1 MAQLV
6 ENPANL
12 RNITPIATHCQP
24 SYSVMPDTDLP
35 PVLPP
40 SSELKSSE
48 LNAASVLDIDQNS
61 GTASASE
68 VQRNIDMTNAQPDAA
83 HTPSEPIIGDG
94 ITINTSIP
102 PASAT
107 AAERKA
113 YLNHLIKHLP
123 NLPGVYK
130 MIGKSGDI
138 LYVGKA
144 KSLKNRVSSY
154 FAKTI
159 DHPKTRALVQRIHHI
174 DTIITRS
181 ETEAL
186 LLEQNLIKLHRPP
199 YNVLLRDDKSYL
211 YVFIS
216 ADKPYPRL
224 AYGRGKGQ
232 HQKGKFFGP
241 FPSAHAAKETLL
253 LMQKMFQV
261 RQCTNTF
268 FKARQRPCL
277 EYQIKRCRAPCV
289 GLVSPEDYTDDV
301 NNTIRFLKGEGND
314 LQVRLVGKMEQA
326 AEAMQFEQ
334 AAFYRDQLSMLRE
347 VQAKQAVYTVKGEAD
362 IIAIASQAGITC
374 VHVMNVRGGRVLGG
388 NNYFPDVDSQ
398 QDLAENL
405 SEFVSSFY
413 FQVSDDLPDDL
424 IISHELPDQ
433 AAVGDAL
440 AEQFGKKV
448 AIKTR
453 VREQRAEWLS
463 LAQMNANNALQ
474 TKLGDYLEVKARYQ
488 ALQDVLR
495 DALGGKTL
503 DRIECFD
510 ISHTMGEA
518 TIASCVVCDQG
529 GLRKRDYRQY
539 AIHGITGGDDYAAMQ
554 QALTRRYSKQP
565 LPDLLLIDG
574 GKGQLNMA
582 KNVLSELGILGQ
594 TLLVGVAKGEGR
606 KAGLEVLHFID
617 REPLDLPPDS
627 KALHLIMHIR
637 DEAHRFAITAHR
649 KKRDKRR
656 ASSVLE
662 AIPGLGEK
670 RRRDLLNHFGGL
682 QQLLGASQQ
691 EIEQVHGIGKV
702 MANTIYKVLHH

>member
-1 MAQLV
+1 
-6 ENPANL
+6 
-12 RNITPIATHCQP
+12 
-24 SYSVMPDTDLP
+24 MP
-35 PVLPP
+35 
-40 SSELKSSE
+40 K
-48 LNAASVLDIDQNS
+48 NK
-61 GTASASE
+61 
-68 VQRNIDMTNAQPDAA
+68 
-83 HTPSEPIIGDG
+83 TPSIDPA
-94 ITINTSIP
+94 TIEI
-102 PASAT
+102 AAAT
-107 AAERKA
+107 ADRKA
-113 YLNHLIKHLP
+113 RLDHLIKRLP

-130 MIGKSGDI
+130 MLGKNGDI
-138 LYVGKA
+138 IYVGKA
-144 KSLKNRVSSY
+144 KSLKSRVNSY

-159 DHPKTRALVQRIHHI
+159 DHPKTRALVQRIDNI
-174 DTIITRS
+174 ETIITRS

-232 HQKGKFFGP
+232 HQKGRFFGP
-241 FPSAHAAKETLL
+241 FPSAHAAKQTLL
-253 LMQKMFQV
+253 MMQKMFMV
-261 RQCTNTF
+261 RQCTNAF
-268 FKARQRPCL
+268 FAQRQRPCL
-277 EYQIKRCRAPCV
+277 EYQIKRCKAPCV
-289 GLVSPEDYTDDV
+289 GLVSPEDYADDV
-301 NNTIRFLKGEGND
+301 NNTIRFLKGEGTD
-314 LQVRLVGKMEQA
+314 LQVKLVGKMEQA
-326 AEAMQFEQ
+326 AEDMNFEQ
-334 AAFYRDQLSMLRE
+334 AALYRDQLSMLRE

-374 VHVMNVRGGRVLGG
+374 VHVMNVRNGQVLGG
-388 NNYFPDVDSQ
+388 NNYFPDVDSEN
-398 QDLAENL
+398 DIADNL

-413 FQVSDDLPDDL
+413 FQVSDDLPEEL

-433 AAVGDAL
+433 AAMTEAL
-440 AEQFGKKV
+440 TETFGKKV
-448 AIKTR
+448 TLKTK
-453 VREQRAEWLS
+453 VREQRSEWLT

-474 TKLGDYLEVKARYQ
+474 TKLGDYLEVKSRFNALNEVLKE
-488 ALQDVLR
+488 ALQ
-495 DALGGKTL
+495 GKSL

-518 TIASCVVCDQG
+518 TIASCVVADQG

-539 AIHGITGGDDYAAMQ
+539 AIHGITGGDDYAAMKQ
-554 QALTRRYSKQP
+554 VLNRRYSKQP

-582 KNVLSELGILGQ
+582 KDVLSELGILTQ

-617 REPLDLPPDS
+617 REPLDLPADS

-656 ASSVLE
+656 SSSVLE

-670 RRRDLLNHFGGL
+670 RRRELLNHFGGL
-682 QQLLGASQQ
+682 QQLLGASQD
-691 EIEQVHGIGKV
+691 EIGQVNGIGKV
-702 MANTIYKVLHH
+702 MANTIYKVLHG

>member
-1 MAQLV
+1 MPKERKSSV
-6 ENPANL
+6 NPA
-12 RNITPIATHCQP
+12 IDPATIEIA
-24 SYSVMPDTDLP
+24 
-35 PVLPP
+35 
-40 SSELKSSE
+40 
-48 LNAASVLDIDQNS
+48 A
-61 GTASASE
+61 
-68 VQRNIDMTNAQPDAA
+68 
-83 HTPSEPIIGDG
+83 
-94 ITINTSIP
+94 
-102 PASAT
+102 AT
-107 AAERKA
+107 ADRKA
-113 YLNHLIKHLP
+113 RLDHLTKRLP

-130 MIGKSGDI
+130 MLGKNGDI
-138 LYVGKA
+138 IYVGKA
-144 KSLKNRVSSY
+144 KSLKSRVNSY

-159 DHPKTRALVQRIHHI
+159 DHPKTRALVQRIDNI
-174 DTIITRS
+174 ETIITRS

-232 HQKGKFFGP
+232 HQKGRFFGP
-241 FPSAHAAKETLL
+241 FPSAHAAKQTLL
-253 LMQKMFQV
+253 MMQKMFMV
-261 RQCTNTF
+261 RQCTNAF
-268 FKARQRPCL
+268 FAQRQRPCL
-277 EYQIKRCRAPCV
+277 EYQIKRCKAPCV
-289 GLVSPEDYTDDV
+289 GLVSPEDYADDV
-301 NNTIRFLKGEGND
+301 NNTIRFLKGEGTD
-314 LQVRLVGKMEQA
+314 LQVKLVGKMEQA
-326 AEAMQFEQ
+326 AEDMNFEQ
-334 AAFYRDQLSMLRE
+334 AALYRDQLSMLRE

-374 VHVMNVRGGRVLGG
+374 VHVMNVRNGQVLGG
-388 NNYFPDVDSQ
+388 NNYFPDVDSEN
-398 QDLAENL
+398 DIADNL

-413 FQVSDDLPDDL
+413 FQVSDDLPEEL

-433 AAVGDAL
+433 TAMTEAL
-440 AEQFGKKV
+440 TETFGKKV
-448 AIKTR
+448 TIKTK
-453 VREQRAEWLS
+453 VREQRSEWLT

-474 TKLGDYLEVKARYQ
+474 TKLGDYLEVKSRFNALNAVLKE
-488 ALQDVLR
+488 ALQ
-495 DALGGKTL
+495 GKSL

-518 TIASCVVCDQG
+518 TIASCVVADQG

-539 AIHGITGGDDYAAMQ
+539 AIHGITGGDDYAAMKQ
-554 QALTRRYSKQP
+554 VLNRRYSKQP

-582 KNVLSELGILGQ
+582 KDVLSELGILPQ

-617 REPLDLPPDS
+617 REPLDLPADS

-656 ASSVLE
+656 SSSVLE

-670 RRRDLLNHFGGL
+670 RRRELLNHFGGL
-682 QQLLGASQQ
+682 QQLLGASQD
-691 EIEQVHGIGKV
+691 EIGQVNGIGKV
-702 MANTIYKVLHH
+702 MANTIYKVLHG

>member
-1 MAQLV
+1 
-6 ENPANL
+6 
-12 RNITPIATHCQP
+12 
-24 SYSVMPDTDLP
+24 MPK
-35 PVLPP
+35 
-40 SSELKSSE
+40 ERKSSV
-48 LNAASVLDIDQNS
+48 NPSIDPATLEIPAP
-61 GTASASE
+61 TA
-68 VQRNIDMTNAQPDAA
+68 D
-83 HTPSEPIIGDG
+83 
-94 ITINTSIP
+94 
-102 PASAT
+102 
-107 AAERKA
+107 RKA
-113 YLNHLIKHLP
+113 RLDHLIKRLP

-130 MIGKSGDI
+130 MLGKNGDI
-138 LYVGKA
+138 IYVGKA
-144 KSLKNRVSSY
+144 KSLKNRVNSY

-159 DHPKTRALVQRIHHI
+159 DHPKTRALVQRIDNI
-174 DTIITRS
+174 ETIITRS

-241 FPSAHAAKETLL
+241 FPSAHAAKQTLL
-253 LMQKMFQV
+253 MMQKMFMV
-261 RQCTNTF
+261 RQCTNSF
-268 FKARQRPCL
+268 FAQRQRPCL
-277 EYQIKRCRAPCV
+277 EYQIKRCKAPCV
-289 GLVSPEDYTDDV
+289 GMVSPEDYADDV
-301 NNTIRFLKGEGND
+301 NNTIRFLKGEGTD
-314 LQVRLVGKMEQA
+314 LQVKLVGKMEAA
-326 AEAMQFEQ
+326 AEAMNFEQ
-334 AAFYRDQLSMLRE
+334 AALYRDQLSMLRE

-374 VHVMNVRGGRVLGG
+374 VHVMNVRNGQVLGG
-388 NNYFPDVDSQ
+388 NNYFPDVDSEN
-398 QDLAENL
+398 DLADNL

-413 FQVSDDLPDDL
+413 FQVSDDLPEEL
-424 IISHELPDQ
+424 ILSHELADQ
-433 AAVGDAL
+433 MAIIEAL
-440 AEQFGKKV
+440 SETFGKKV
-448 AIKTR
+448 TLKTK
-453 VREQRAEWLS
+453 VREQRNEWLT

-474 TKLGDYLEVKARYQ
+474 TKLGDYLEVKYRFNALDDVLKD
-488 ALQDVLR
+488 ALQ
-495 DALGGKTL
+495 GKSL

-518 TIASCVVCDQG
+518 TIASCVVADQG

-539 AIHGITGGDDYAAMQ
+539 AIHGITGGDDYAAMKQ
-554 QALTRRYSKQP
+554 VLTRRYSKQP

-582 KNVLSELGILGQ
+582 KEVLEELGILNQ

-617 REPLDLPPDS
+617 REPLDLPADS

-656 ASSVLE
+656 SSSVLE

-682 QQLLGASQQ
+682 QQLLGASQD
-691 EIEQVHGIGKV
+691 EIGQVNGIGKV
-702 MANTIYKVLHH
+702 MANTIYKVLHG

>member
-1 MAQLV
+1 
-6 ENPANL
+6 
-12 RNITPIATHCQP
+12 
-24 SYSVMPDTDLP
+24 MP
-35 PVLPP
+35 
-40 SSELKSSE
+40 K
-48 LNAASVLDIDQNS
+48 NK
-61 GTASASE
+61 
-68 VQRNIDMTNAQPDAA
+68 
-83 HTPSEPIIGDG
+83 TPSID
-94 ITINTSIP
+94 
-102 PASAT
+102 SAT
-107 AAERKA
+107 IEIAAATADRKA
-113 YLNHLIKHLP
+113 RLDHLIKRLP

-130 MIGKSGDI
+130 MLGKNGDI
-138 LYVGKA
+138 IYVGKA
-144 KSLKNRVSSY
+144 KSLKSRVNSY

-159 DHPKTRALVQRIHHI
+159 DHPKTRALVQRIDNI
-174 DTIITRS
+174 ETIITRS

-232 HQKGKFFGP
+232 HQKGRFFGP
-241 FPSAHAAKETLL
+241 FPSAHAAKQTLL
-253 LMQKMFQV
+253 MMQKMFMV

-268 FKARQRPCL
+268 FAQRQRPCL
-277 EYQIKRCRAPCV
+277 EYQIKRCKAPCV
-289 GLVSPEDYTDDV
+289 GLVSPEEYADDV
-301 NNTIRFLKGEGND
+301 NNTIRFLKGEGTD
-314 LQVRLVGKMEQA
+314 LQVKLVGKMEQA
-326 AEAMQFEQ
+326 AEDMNFEQ
-334 AAFYRDQLSMLRE
+334 AALYRDQLSMLRE

-374 VHVMNVRGGRVLGG
+374 VHVMNVRNGQVLGG
-388 NNYFPDVDSQ
+388 NNYFPDVDSEN
-398 QDLAENL
+398 DIADNL

-413 FQVSDDLPDDL
+413 FQVSDDLPEEL

-433 AAVGDAL
+433 TAMTEAL
-440 AEQFGKKV
+440 TETFGKKV
-448 AIKTR
+448 TIKTK
-453 VREQRAEWLS
+453 VREQRSEWLT

-474 TKLGDYLEVKARYQ
+474 TKLGDYLEVKSRFNALNAVLKE
-488 ALQDVLR
+488 ALQ
-495 DALGGKTL
+495 GKSL

-518 TIASCVVCDQG
+518 TIASCVVADQG

-539 AIHGITGGDDYAAMQ
+539 AIHGITGGDDYAAMKQ
-554 QALTRRYSKQP
+554 VLNRRYSKQP

-582 KNVLSELGILGQ
+582 KDVLSELGILTQ

-617 REPLDLPPDS
+617 REPLDLPADS

-637 DEAHRFAITAHR
+637 DEAHRFAISAHR

-656 ASSVLE
+656 SSSVLE

-670 RRRDLLNHFGGL
+670 RRRELLNHFGGL
-682 QQLLGASQQ
+682 QQLLGASQD
-691 EIEQVHGIGKV
+691 EIGQVNGIGKV
-702 MANTIYKVLHH
+702 MANTIYKVLHG

>member
-1 MAQLV
+1 MPKERKSSV
-6 ENPANL
+6 NPA
-12 RNITPIATHCQP
+12 IDPATIEIA
-24 SYSVMPDTDLP
+24 
-35 PVLPP
+35 
-40 SSELKSSE
+40 
-48 LNAASVLDIDQNS
+48 A
-61 GTASASE
+61 
-68 VQRNIDMTNAQPDAA
+68 
-83 HTPSEPIIGDG
+83 
-94 ITINTSIP
+94 
-102 PASAT
+102 AT
-107 AAERKA
+107 ADRKA
-113 YLNHLIKHLP
+113 RLEHLIKRLP

-130 MIGKSGDI
+130 MLGKNGDI
-138 LYVGKA
+138 IYVGKA
-144 KSLKNRVSSY
+144 KSLKSRVNSY

-159 DHPKTRALVQRIHHI
+159 DHPKTRALVQRIDNI
-174 DTIITRS
+174 ETIITRS

-232 HQKGKFFGP
+232 HQKGRFFGP
-241 FPSAHAAKETLL
+241 FPSAHAAKQTLL
-253 LMQKMFQV
+253 MMQKMFMV
-261 RQCTNTF
+261 RQCTNAF
-268 FKARQRPCL
+268 FAQRQRPCL
-277 EYQIKRCRAPCV
+277 EYQIKRCKAPCV
-289 GLVSPEDYTDDV
+289 GLVSPEEYADDV
-301 NNTIRFLKGEGND
+301 NNTIRFLKGEGTD
-314 LQVRLVGKMEQA
+314 LQVKLVGKMEQA
-326 AEAMQFEQ
+326 AEDMNFEQ
-334 AAFYRDQLSMLRE
+334 AASYRDQLSMLRE

-374 VHVMNVRGGRVLGG
+374 VHVMNVRNGQVLGG
-388 NNYFPDVDSQ
+388 NNYFPDVDSEN
-398 QDLAENL
+398 DIADNL

-413 FQVSDDLPDDL
+413 FQVSDDLPEEL

-433 AAVGDAL
+433 TAMTEAL
-440 AEQFGKKV
+440 TETFGKKV
-448 AIKTR
+448 TIKTK
-453 VREQRAEWLS
+453 VREQRSEWLT

-474 TKLGDYLEVKARYQ
+474 TKLGDYLEVKSRFNALNAVLKE
-488 ALQDVLR
+488 ALQ
-495 DALGGKTL
+495 GKSL

-518 TIASCVVCDQG
+518 TIASCVVADQG

-539 AIHGITGGDDYAAMQ
+539 AIHGITGGDDYAAMKQ
-554 QALTRRYSKQP
+554 VLNRRYSKQP

-582 KNVLSELGILGQ
+582 KDVLSELGILTQ

-617 REPLDLPPDS
+617 REPLDLPADS

-656 ASSVLE
+656 SSSVLE

-670 RRRDLLNHFGGL
+670 RRRELLNHFGGL
-682 QQLLGASQQ
+682 QQLLGASQD
-691 EIEQVHGIGKV
+691 EIGQVNGIGKV
-702 MANTIYKVLHH
+702 MANTIYKVLHG

>member
-1 MAQLV
+1 M
-6 ENPANL
+6 E
-12 RNITPIATHCQP
+12 IA
-24 SYSVMPDTDLP
+24 
-35 PVLPP
+35 
-40 SSELKSSE
+40 
-48 LNAASVLDIDQNS
+48 A
-61 GTASASE
+61 
-68 VQRNIDMTNAQPDAA
+68 
-83 HTPSEPIIGDG
+83 
-94 ITINTSIP
+94 
-102 PASAT
+102 AT
-107 AAERKA
+107 ADRKA
-113 YLNHLIKHLP
+113 RLDHLIKRLP

-130 MIGKSGDI
+130 MLGKNGDI
-138 LYVGKA
+138 IYVGKA
-144 KSLKNRVSSY
+144 KSLKSRVNSY

-159 DHPKTRALVQRIHHI
+159 DHPKTRALVQRIDNI
-174 DTIITRS
+174 ETIITRS

-232 HQKGKFFGP
+232 HQKGRFFGP
-241 FPSAHAAKETLL
+241 FPSAHAAKQTLL
-253 LMQKMFQV
+253 MMQKMFMV
-261 RQCTNTF
+261 RQCTNAF
-268 FKARQRPCL
+268 FAQRQRPCL
-277 EYQIKRCRAPCV
+277 EYQIKRCKAPCV
-289 GLVSPEDYTDDV
+289 GLVSPEEYADDV
-301 NNTIRFLKGEGND
+301 NNTIRFLKGEGTD
-314 LQVRLVGKMEQA
+314 LQVKLVGKMEQA
-326 AEAMQFEQ
+326 AEDMNFEQ
-334 AAFYRDQLSMLRE
+334 AALYRDQLSMLRE

-374 VHVMNVRGGRVLGG
+374 VHVMNVRNGQVLGG
-388 NNYFPDVDSQ
+388 NNYFPDVDSEN
-398 QDLAENL
+398 DIADNL

-413 FQVSDDLPDDL
+413 FQVSDDLPEEL

-433 AAVGDAL
+433 TAMTEAL
-440 AEQFGKKV
+440 TETFGKKV
-448 AIKTR
+448 TIKTK
-453 VREQRAEWLS
+453 VREQRSEWLT

-474 TKLGDYLEVKARYQ
+474 TKLGDYLEVKSRFNALNAVLKE
-488 ALQDVLR
+488 ALQ
-495 DALGGKTL
+495 GKSL

-518 TIASCVVCDQG
+518 TIASCVVADQG

-539 AIHGITGGDDYAAMQ
+539 AIHGITGGDDYAAMKQ
-554 QALTRRYSKQP
+554 VLNRRYSKQP

-582 KNVLSELGILGQ
+582 KDVLEELGILTQ

-617 REPLDLPPDS
+617 REPLDLPADS

-656 ASSVLE
+656 SSSVLE

-670 RRRDLLNHFGGL
+670 RRRELLNHFGGL
-682 QQLLGASQQ
+682 QQLLGASQD
-691 EIEQVHGIGKV
+691 EIGQVNGIGKV
-702 MANTIYKVLHH
+702 MANTIYKVLHG

>member
-1 MAQLV
+1 
-6 ENPANL
+6 
-12 RNITPIATHCQP
+12 
-24 SYSVMPDTDLP
+24 MP
-35 PVLPP
+35 
-40 SSELKSSE
+40 K
-48 LNAASVLDIDQNS
+48 NK
-61 GTASASE
+61 
-68 VQRNIDMTNAQPDAA
+68 
-83 HTPSEPIIGDG
+83 TPSIDPA
-94 ITINTSIP
+94 TIEI
-102 PASAT
+102 AAAT
-107 AAERKA
+107 ADRKA
-113 YLNHLIKHLP
+113 RLDHLIKRLP

-130 MIGKSGDI
+130 MLGKNGDI
-138 LYVGKA
+138 IYVGKA
-144 KSLKNRVSSY
+144 KSLKSRVNSY

-159 DHPKTRALVQRIHHI
+159 DHPKTRALVQRIDNI
-174 DTIITRS
+174 ETIITRS

-232 HQKGKFFGP
+232 HQKGRFFGP
-241 FPSAHAAKETLL
+241 FPSAHAAKQTLL
-253 LMQKMFQV
+253 MMQKMFMV
-261 RQCTNTF
+261 RQCTNAF
-268 FKARQRPCL
+268 FAQRQRPCL
-277 EYQIKRCRAPCV
+277 EYQIKRCKAPCV
-289 GLVSPEDYTDDV
+289 GLVSPEDYADDV
-301 NNTIRFLKGEGND
+301 NNTIRFLKGEGTD
-314 LQVRLVGKMEQA
+314 LQVKLVGKMEQA
-326 AEAMQFEQ
+326 AEDMNFEQ
-334 AAFYRDQLSMLRE
+334 AALYRDQLSMLRE

-374 VHVMNVRGGRVLGG
+374 VHVMNVRNGQVLGG
-388 NNYFPDVDSQ
+388 NNYFPDVDSEN
-398 QDLAENL
+398 DIADNL

-413 FQVSDDLPDDL
+413 FQVSDDLPEEL

-433 AAVGDAL
+433 TAMTEAL
-440 AEQFGKKV
+440 TETFGRKV
-448 AIKTR
+448 TIKTK
-453 VREQRAEWLS
+453 VREQRNEWLT

-474 TKLGDYLEVKARYQ
+474 TKLGDYLEVKSRFNALNAVLKE
-488 ALQDVLR
+488 ALQ
-495 DALGGKTL
+495 GKSL

-518 TIASCVVCDQG
+518 TIASCVVADQG

-539 AIHGITGGDDYAAMQ
+539 AIHGITGGDDYAAMKQ
-554 QALTRRYSKQP
+554 VLNRRYSKQP

-582 KNVLSELGILGQ
+582 KDVLSELGILPQ

-617 REPLDLPPDS
+617 REPLDLPADS

-656 ASSVLE
+656 SSSVLE

-670 RRRDLLNHFGGL
+670 RRRELLNHFGGL
-682 QQLLGASQQ
+682 QQLLGASQD
-691 EIEQVHGIGKV
+691 EIGQVNGIGKV
-702 MANTIYKVLHH
+702 MANTIYKVLHG

>member
-1 MAQLV
+1 MPKERKSSV
-6 ENPANL
+6 NPA
-12 RNITPIATHCQP
+12 IDPATIEIA
-24 SYSVMPDTDLP
+24 
-35 PVLPP
+35 
-40 SSELKSSE
+40 
-48 LNAASVLDIDQNS
+48 A
-61 GTASASE
+61 
-68 VQRNIDMTNAQPDAA
+68 
-83 HTPSEPIIGDG
+83 
-94 ITINTSIP
+94 
-102 PASAT
+102 AT
-107 AAERKA
+107 ADRKA
-113 YLNHLIKHLP
+113 RLDHLIKRLP

-130 MIGKSGDI
+130 MLGKNGDI
-138 LYVGKA
+138 IYVGKA
-144 KSLKNRVSSY
+144 KSLKSRVNSY

-159 DHPKTRALVQRIHHI
+159 DHPKTRALVQRIDNI
-174 DTIITRS
+174 ETIITRS

-216 ADKPYPRL
+216 ADKHYPRL

-232 HQKGKFFGP
+232 HQKGRFFGP
-241 FPSAHAAKETLL
+241 FPSAHAAKQTLL
-253 LMQKMFQV
+253 MMQKMFMV
-261 RQCTNTF
+261 RQCTNAF
-268 FKARQRPCL
+268 FAQRQRPCL
-277 EYQIKRCRAPCV
+277 EYQIKRCKAPCV
-289 GLVSPEDYTDDV
+289 GLVSPEEYADDV
-301 NNTIRFLKGEGND
+301 NNTIRFLKGEGTD
-314 LQVRLVGKMEQA
+314 LQVKLVGKMEQA
-326 AEAMQFEQ
+326 AEDMNFEQ
-334 AAFYRDQLSMLRE
+334 AALYRDQLSMLRE

-374 VHVMNVRGGRVLGG
+374 VHVMNVRNGQVLGG
-388 NNYFPDVDSQ
+388 NNYFPDVDSEN
-398 QDLAENL
+398 DIADNL

-413 FQVSDDLPDDL
+413 FQVSDDLPEEL

-433 AAVGDAL
+433 TAMTEAL
-440 AEQFGKKV
+440 TETFGKKV
-448 AIKTR
+448 TIKTK
-453 VREQRAEWLS
+453 VREQRNEWLT

-474 TKLGDYLEVKARYQ
+474 TKLGDYLEVKSRFNALNEVLKE
-488 ALQDVLR
+488 ALQ
-495 DALGGKTL
+495 GKSL

-518 TIASCVVCDQG
+518 TIASCVVADQG

-539 AIHGITGGDDYAAMQ
+539 AIHGITGGDDYAAMKQ
-554 QALTRRYSKQP
+554 VLNRRYSKQP

-582 KNVLSELGILGQ
+582 KDVLSELGILTQ

-617 REPLDLPPDS
+617 REPLDLPADS

-656 ASSVLE
+656 SSSVLE

-670 RRRDLLNHFGGL
+670 RRRELLNHIGGL
-682 QQLLGASQQ
+682 QQLLGASQD
-691 EIEQVHGIGKV
+691 EIGQVNGIGKV
-702 MANTIYKVLHH
+702 MANTIYKVLHG

>member
-1 MAQLV
+1 
-6 ENPANL
+6 
-12 RNITPIATHCQP
+12 
-24 SYSVMPDTDLP
+24 MP
-35 PVLPP
+35 
-40 SSELKSSE
+40 K
-48 LNAASVLDIDQNS
+48 NK
-61 GTASASE
+61 
-68 VQRNIDMTNAQPDAA
+68 
-83 HTPSEPIIGDG
+83 TPSIDPA
-94 ITINTSIP
+94 TIEI
-102 PASAT
+102 AAAT
-107 AAERKA
+107 ADRKA
-113 YLNHLIKHLP
+113 RLDHLIKRLP

-130 MIGKSGDI
+130 MLGKNGDI
-138 LYVGKA
+138 IYVGKA
-144 KSLKNRVSSY
+144 KSLKSRVNSY

-159 DHPKTRALVQRIHHI
+159 DHPKTRALVQRIDNI
-174 DTIITRS
+174 ETIITRS

-232 HQKGKFFGP
+232 HQKGRFFGP
-241 FPSAHAAKETLL
+241 FPSAHAAKQTLL
-253 LMQKMFQV
+253 MMQKMFMV
-261 RQCTNTF
+261 RQCTNAF
-268 FKARQRPCL
+268 FAQRQRPCL
-277 EYQIKRCRAPCV
+277 EYQIKRCKAPCV
-289 GLVSPEDYTDDV
+289 GLVSPEDYADDV
-301 NNTIRFLKGEGND
+301 NNTIRFLKGEGTD
-314 LQVRLVGKMEQA
+314 LQVKLVGKMEQA
-326 AEAMQFEQ
+326 AEDMNFEQ
-334 AAFYRDQLSMLRE
+334 AALYRDQLSMLRE

-374 VHVMNVRGGRVLGG
+374 VHVMNVRNGQVLGG
-388 NNYFPDVDSQ
+388 NNYFPDVDSEN
-398 QDLAENL
+398 DIADNL

-413 FQVSDDLPDDL
+413 FQVSDDLPEEL
-424 IISHELPDQ
+424 IINHELPDQ
-433 AAVGDAL
+433 TAMTEAL
-440 AEQFGKKV
+440 TETFGKKV
-448 AIKTR
+448 TIKTK
-453 VREQRAEWLS
+453 VREQRSEWLT

-474 TKLGDYLEVKARYQ
+474 TKLGDYLEVKSRFNALNEVLKE
-488 ALQDVLR
+488 ALQ
-495 DALGGKTL
+495 GKSL

-518 TIASCVVCDQG
+518 TIASCVVADQG

-539 AIHGITGGDDYAAMQ
+539 AIHGITGGDDYAAMKQ
-554 QALTRRYSKQP
+554 VLNRRYSKQP

-582 KNVLSELGILGQ
+582 KDVLSELGILTQ

-617 REPLDLPPDS
+617 REPLDLPADS

-656 ASSVLE
+656 SSSVLE

-670 RRRDLLNHFGGL
+670 RRRELLNHFGGL
-682 QQLLGASQQ
+682 QQLLGASQD
-691 EIEQVHGIGKV
+691 EIGQVNGIGKV
-702 MANTIYKVLHH
+702 MANTIYKVLHG

>member
-1 MAQLV
+1 
-6 ENPANL
+6 
-12 RNITPIATHCQP
+12 
-24 SYSVMPDTDLP
+24 MPDTDLP

-113 YLNHLIKHLP
+113 YLNHLIKRLP

-289 GLVSPEDYTDDV
+289 GLVSPEDYADDV
-301 NNTIRFLKGEGND
+301 NNTIRFLKGEGTD

-347 VQAKQAVYTVKGEAD
+347 VQAKQAVYTIKGEAD

-398 QDLAENL
+398 QALAENL
-405 SEFVSSFY
+405 SEFVISFY

-424 IISHELPDQ
+424 IVSHELPDQ

-488 ALQDVLR
+488 ALQDVLG
-495 DALGGKTL
+495 DALDDKTL

-582 KNVLSELGILGQ
+582 KNVLTELGILGQ

-682 QQLLGASQQ
+682 QQLLSASQQ

>member
-1 MAQLV
+1 MPKERKSSV
-6 ENPANL
+6 NPA
-12 RNITPIATHCQP
+12 IDPATIEIA
-24 SYSVMPDTDLP
+24 
-35 PVLPP
+35 
-40 SSELKSSE
+40 
-48 LNAASVLDIDQNS
+48 A
-61 GTASASE
+61 
-68 VQRNIDMTNAQPDAA
+68 
-83 HTPSEPIIGDG
+83 
-94 ITINTSIP
+94 
-102 PASAT
+102 AT
-107 AAERKA
+107 ADRKA
-113 YLNHLIKHLP
+113 RLDHLIKRLP

-130 MIGKSGDI
+130 MLGKNGDI
-138 LYVGKA
+138 IYVGKA
-144 KSLKNRVSSY
+144 KSLKSRVNSY

-159 DHPKTRALVQRIHHI
+159 DHPKTRALVQRIDNI
-174 DTIITRS
+174 ETIITRS

-232 HQKGKFFGP
+232 HQKGRFFGP
-241 FPSAHAAKETLL
+241 FPSAHAAKQTLL
-253 LMQKMFQV
+253 MMQKMFMV
-261 RQCTNTF
+261 RQCTNAF
-268 FKARQRPCL
+268 FAQRQRPCL
-277 EYQIKRCRAPCV
+277 EYQIKRCKAPCV
-289 GLVSPEDYTDDV
+289 GLVSPEDYADDV
-301 NNTIRFLKGEGND
+301 NNTIRFLKGEGTD
-314 LQVRLVGKMEQA
+314 LQVKLVGKMEQA
-326 AEAMQFEQ
+326 AEDMNFEQ
-334 AAFYRDQLSMLRE
+334 AALYRDQLSMLRE

-374 VHVMNVRGGRVLGG
+374 VHVMNVRNGQVLGG
-388 NNYFPDVDSQ
+388 NNYFPDVDSEN
-398 QDLAENL
+398 DIADNL

-413 FQVSDDLPDDL
+413 FQVSDDLPEEL

-433 AAVGDAL
+433 TAMTEAL
-440 AEQFGKKV
+440 TENFGKKV
-448 AIKTR
+448 TIKTK
-453 VREQRAEWLS
+453 VREQRSEWLT

-474 TKLGDYLEVKARYQ
+474 TKLGDYLEVKSRFNALNAVLKE
-488 ALQDVLR
+488 ALQ
-495 DALGGKTL
+495 GKSL

-518 TIASCVVCDQG
+518 TIASCVVADQG

-539 AIHGITGGDDYAAMQ
+539 AIHGITGGDDYAAMKQ
-554 QALTRRYSKQP
+554 VLNRRYSKQP

-582 KNVLSELGILGQ
+582 KDVLSELGILTQ

-617 REPLDLPPDS
+617 REPLDLPADS

-656 ASSVLE
+656 SSSVLE

-670 RRRDLLNHFGGL
+670 RRRELLNHFGGL
-682 QQLLGASQQ
+682 QQLLGASQD
-691 EIEQVHGIGKV
+691 EIGQVNGIGKV
-702 MANTIYKVLHH
+702 MANTIYKVLHG

>member
-1 MAQLV
+1 
-6 ENPANL
+6 
-12 RNITPIATHCQP
+12 
-24 SYSVMPDTDLP
+24 MP
-35 PVLPP
+35 
-40 SSELKSSE
+40 K
-48 LNAASVLDIDQNS
+48 NK
-61 GTASASE
+61 
-68 VQRNIDMTNAQPDAA
+68 
-83 HTPSEPIIGDG
+83 TPSIDPA
-94 ITINTSIP
+94 TIEI
-102 PASAT
+102 AAAT
-107 AAERKA
+107 ADRKA
-113 YLNHLIKHLP
+113 RLDHLIKRLP

-130 MIGKSGDI
+130 MLGKNGDI
-138 LYVGKA
+138 IYVGKA
-144 KSLKNRVSSY
+144 KSLKSRVNSY

-159 DHPKTRALVQRIHHI
+159 DHPKTRALVQRIDNI
-174 DTIITRS
+174 ETIITRS

-232 HQKGKFFGP
+232 HQKGRFFGP
-241 FPSAHAAKETLL
+241 FPSAHAAKQTLL
-253 LMQKMFQV
+253 MMQKMFMV
-261 RQCTNTF
+261 RQCTNAF
-268 FKARQRPCL
+268 FAQRQRPCL
-277 EYQIKRCRAPCV
+277 EYQIKRCKAPCV
-289 GLVSPEDYTDDV
+289 GLVSPEEYADDV
-301 NNTIRFLKGEGND
+301 NNTIRFLKGEGTD
-314 LQVRLVGKMEQA
+314 LQVKLVGKMEQA
-326 AEAMQFEQ
+326 AEDMNFEQ
-334 AAFYRDQLSMLRE
+334 AALYRDQLSMLRE

-374 VHVMNVRGGRVLGG
+374 VHVMNVRNGQVLGG
-388 NNYFPDVDSQ
+388 NNYFPDVDSEN
-398 QDLAENL
+398 DIADNL

-413 FQVSDDLPDDL
+413 FQVSDDLPEEL

-433 AAVGDAL
+433 TAITEAL
-440 AEQFGKKV
+440 TETFGKKV
-448 AIKTR
+448 TIKTK
-453 VREQRAEWLS
+453 VREQRSEWLT

-474 TKLGDYLEVKARYQ
+474 TKLGDYLEVKSRFNALNEVLKE
-488 ALQDVLR
+488 ALQ
-495 DALGGKTL
+495 GKSL

-518 TIASCVVCDQG
+518 TIASCVVADQG

-539 AIHGITGGDDYAAMQ
+539 AIHGITGGDDYAAMKQ
-554 QALTRRYSKQP
+554 VLNRRYSKQP

-582 KNVLSELGILGQ
+582 KDVLSELGILTQ

-617 REPLDLPPDS
+617 REPLDLPADS

-656 ASSVLE
+656 SSSVLE

-670 RRRDLLNHFGGL
+670 RRRELLNHFGGL
-682 QQLLGASQQ
+682 QQLLGASQD
-691 EIEQVHGIGKV
+691 EIGQVNGIGKV
-702 MANTIYKVLHH
+702 MANTIYKVLHG

>member
-1 MAQLV
+1 
-6 ENPANL
+6 
-12 RNITPIATHCQP
+12 
-24 SYSVMPDTDLP
+24 MP
-35 PVLPP
+35 
-40 SSELKSSE
+40 K
-48 LNAASVLDIDQNS
+48 NK
-61 GTASASE
+61 
-68 VQRNIDMTNAQPDAA
+68 
-83 HTPSEPIIGDG
+83 TPSIDTA
-94 ITINTSIP
+94 TIEI
-102 PASAT
+102 AAAT
-107 AAERKA
+107 ADRKA
-113 YLNHLIKHLP
+113 RLDHLIKRLP

-130 MIGKSGDI
+130 MLGKNGDI
-138 LYVGKA
+138 IYVGKA
-144 KSLKNRVSSY
+144 KSLKSRVNSY

-159 DHPKTRALVQRIHHI
+159 DHPKTRALVQRIDNI
-174 DTIITRS
+174 ETIITRS

-232 HQKGKFFGP
+232 HQKGRFFGP
-241 FPSAHAAKETLL
+241 FPSAHAAKQTLL
-253 LMQKMFQV
+253 MMQKMFMV
-261 RQCTNTF
+261 RQCTNAF
-268 FKARQRPCL
+268 FAQRQRPCL
-277 EYQIKRCRAPCV
+277 EYQIKRCKAPCV
-289 GLVSPEDYTDDV
+289 GLVSPEDYADDV
-301 NNTIRFLKGEGND
+301 NNTIRFLKGEGTD
-314 LQVRLVGKMEQA
+314 LQVKLVGKMEQA
-326 AEAMQFEQ
+326 AEDMNFEQ
-334 AAFYRDQLSMLRE
+334 AALYRDQLSMLRE

-374 VHVMNVRGGRVLGG
+374 VHVMNVRNGQVLGG
-388 NNYFPDVDSQ
+388 NNYFPDVDSEN
-398 QDLAENL
+398 DIADNL

-413 FQVSDDLPDDL
+413 FQVSDDLPEEL

-433 AAVGDAL
+433 TAMTEAL
-440 AEQFGKKV
+440 TETFGKKV
-448 AIKTR
+448 TIKTK
-453 VREQRAEWLS
+453 VREQRSEWLT

-474 TKLGDYLEVKARYQ
+474 TKLGDYLEVKSRFNALNEVLKE
-488 ALQDVLR
+488 ALQ
-495 DALGGKTL
+495 GKSL

-518 TIASCVVCDQG
+518 TIASCVVADQG

-539 AIHGITGGDDYAAMQ
+539 AIHGITGGDDYAAMKQ
-554 QALTRRYSKQP
+554 VLNRRYSKQP

-582 KNVLSELGILGQ
+582 KDVLSELGILTQ

-617 REPLDLPPDS
+617 REPLDLPADS

-656 ASSVLE
+656 SSSVLE

-670 RRRDLLNHFGGL
+670 RRRELLNHFGGL
-682 QQLLGASQQ
+682 QQLLGASQD
-691 EIEQVHGIGKV
+691 EIGQVNGIGKV
-702 MANTIYKVLHH
+702 MANTIYKVLHG

>member
-1 MAQLV
+1 
-6 ENPANL
+6 
-12 RNITPIATHCQP
+12 
-24 SYSVMPDTDLP
+24 MP
-35 PVLPP
+35 
-40 SSELKSSE
+40 K
-48 LNAASVLDIDQNS
+48 NK
-61 GTASASE
+61 
-68 VQRNIDMTNAQPDAA
+68 
-83 HTPSEPIIGDG
+83 TPSIDPA
-94 ITINTSIP
+94 TIEI
-102 PASAT
+102 AAAT
-107 AAERKA
+107 ADRKA
-113 YLNHLIKHLP
+113 RLDHLIKRLP

-130 MIGKSGDI
+130 MLGKNGDI
-138 LYVGKA
+138 IYVGKA
-144 KSLKNRVSSY
+144 KSLKSRVNSY

-159 DHPKTRALVQRIHHI
+159 DHPKTRALVQRIDNI
-174 DTIITRS
+174 ETIITRS

-232 HQKGKFFGP
+232 HQKGRFFGP
-241 FPSAHAAKETLL
+241 FPSAHAAKQTLL
-253 LMQKMFQV
+253 MMQKMFMV
-261 RQCTNTF
+261 RQCTNAF
-268 FKARQRPCL
+268 FAQRQRPCL
-277 EYQIKRCRAPCV
+277 EYQIKRCKAPCV
-289 GLVSPEDYTDDV
+289 GLVSPEDYADDV
-301 NNTIRFLKGEGND
+301 NNTIRFLKGEGTD
-314 LQVRLVGKMEQA
+314 LQVKLVGKMEQA
-326 AEAMQFEQ
+326 AEDMNFEQ
-334 AAFYRDQLSMLRE
+334 AALYRDQLSMLRE

-374 VHVMNVRGGRVLGG
+374 VHVMNVRNGQVLGG
-388 NNYFPDVDSQ
+388 NNYFPDVDSEN
-398 QDLAENL
+398 DIADNL

-413 FQVSDDLPDDL
+413 FQVSDDLPEEL

-433 AAVGDAL
+433 TAMTEAL
-440 AEQFGKKV
+440 TETFGKKV
-448 AIKTR
+448 TLKTK
-453 VREQRAEWLS
+453 VREQRSEWLT

-474 TKLGDYLEVKARYQ
+474 TKLGDYLEVKSRFNALNAVLKE
-488 ALQDVLR
+488 ALQ
-495 DALGGKTL
+495 GKSL

-518 TIASCVVCDQG
+518 TIASCVVADQG

-539 AIHGITGGDDYAAMQ
+539 AIHGITGGDDYAAMKQ
-554 QALTRRYSKQP
+554 VLNRRYSKQP

-582 KNVLSELGILGQ
+582 KDVLSELGILPQ

-617 REPLDLPPDS
+617 REPLDLPADS

-656 ASSVLE
+656 SSSVLE

-670 RRRDLLNHFGGL
+670 RRRELLNHFGGL
-682 QQLLGASQQ
+682 QQLLGASQD
-691 EIEQVHGIGKV
+691 EIGQVNGIGKV
-702 MANTIYKVLHH
+702 MANTIYKVLHG

>member
-1 MAQLV
+1 MPK
-6 ENPANL
+6 NKTPTIDPA
-12 RNITPIATHCQP
+12 
-24 SYSVMPDTDLP
+24 
-35 PVLPP
+35 
-40 SSELKSSE
+40 
-48 LNAASVLDIDQNS
+48 
-61 GTASASE
+61 
-68 VQRNIDMTNAQPDAA
+68 
-83 HTPSEPIIGDG
+83 
-94 ITINTSIP
+94 TIEIP
-102 PASAT
+102 AAT
-107 AAERKA
+107 ADRKA
-113 YLNHLIKHLP
+113 RLDHLIKRLP

-130 MIGKSGDI
+130 MLGKNGDI
-138 LYVGKA
+138 IYVGKA
-144 KSLKNRVSSY
+144 KSLKSRVNSY

-159 DHPKTRALVQRIHHI
+159 DHPKTRALVQRIDNI
-174 DTIITRS
+174 ETIITRS

-232 HQKGKFFGP
+232 HQKGRFFGP
-241 FPSAHAAKETLL
+241 FPSAHAAKQTLL
-253 LMQKMFQV
+253 MMQKMFMV
-261 RQCTNTF
+261 RQCTNAF
-268 FKARQRPCL
+268 FAQRQRPCL
-277 EYQIKRCRAPCV
+277 EYQIKRCKAPCV
-289 GLVSPEDYTDDV
+289 GLVSPEEYADDV
-301 NNTIRFLKGEGND
+301 NNTMRFLKGEGTD
-314 LQVRLVGKMEQA
+314 LQVKLVGKMEQA
-326 AEAMQFEQ
+326 AEDMNFEQ
-334 AAFYRDQLSMLRE
+334 AALYRDQLSMLRE

-374 VHVMNVRGGRVLGG
+374 VHVMNVRNGQVLGG
-388 NNYFPDVDSQ
+388 NNYFPDVDSEN
-398 QDLAENL
+398 DIADNL

-413 FQVSDDLPDDL
+413 FQVSDDLPEEL
-424 IISHELPDQ
+424 IMSHELPDQ
-433 AAVGDAL
+433 TAMIEAL
-440 AEQFGKKV
+440 TENFGKKV
-448 AIKTR
+448 TIKTK
-453 VREQRAEWLS
+453 VREQRSEWLT

-474 TKLGDYLEVKARYQ
+474 TKLGDYLEVKSRFNALNEVLKE
-488 ALQDVLR
+488 ALQ
-495 DALGGKTL
+495 GKSL

-518 TIASCVVCDQG
+518 TIASCVVADQG

-539 AIHGITGGDDYAAMQ
+539 AIHGITGGDDYAAMKQ
-554 QALTRRYSKQP
+554 VLNRRYSKQP

-582 KNVLSELGILGQ
+582 KDVLSELGILTQ

-617 REPLDLPPDS
+617 REPLDLPADS

-656 ASSVLE
+656 SSSVLE

-670 RRRDLLNHFGGL
+670 RRRELLNHFGGL
-682 QQLLGASQQ
+682 QQLLGASQD
-691 EIEQVHGIGKV
+691 EIGQVNGIGKV
-702 MANTIYKVLHH
+702 MANTIYKVLHG

>member
-1 MAQLV
+1 MPKERKSSV
-6 ENPANL
+6 NPA
-12 RNITPIATHCQP
+12 IDPATIEIA
-24 SYSVMPDTDLP
+24 
-35 PVLPP
+35 
-40 SSELKSSE
+40 
-48 LNAASVLDIDQNS
+48 A
-61 GTASASE
+61 
-68 VQRNIDMTNAQPDAA
+68 
-83 HTPSEPIIGDG
+83 
-94 ITINTSIP
+94 
-102 PASAT
+102 AT
-107 AAERKA
+107 ADRKA
-113 YLNHLIKHLP
+113 RLEHLIKRLP

-130 MIGKSGDI
+130 MLGKNGDI
-138 LYVGKA
+138 IYVGKA
-144 KSLKNRVSSY
+144 KSLKSRVNSY

-159 DHPKTRALVQRIHHI
+159 DHPKTRALVQRIDNI
-174 DTIITRS
+174 ETIITRS

-232 HQKGKFFGP
+232 HQKGRFFGP
-241 FPSAHAAKETLL
+241 FPSAHAAKQTLL
-253 LMQKMFQV
+253 MMQKMFMV
-261 RQCTNTF
+261 RQCTNAF
-268 FKARQRPCL
+268 FAQRQRPCL
-277 EYQIKRCRAPCV
+277 EYQIKRCKAPCV
-289 GLVSPEDYTDDV
+289 GLVSPEDYADDV
-301 NNTIRFLKGEGND
+301 NNTIRFLKGEGTD
-314 LQVRLVGKMEQA
+314 LQVKLVGKMEQA
-326 AEAMQFEQ
+326 AEDMNFEQ
-334 AAFYRDQLSMLRE
+334 AALYRDQLSMLRE

-374 VHVMNVRGGRVLGG
+374 VHVMNVRNGQVLGG
-388 NNYFPDVDSQ
+388 NNYFPDVDSEN
-398 QDLAENL
+398 DIADNL

-413 FQVSDDLPDDL
+413 FQVSDDLPEEL

-433 AAVGDAL
+433 TAMTEAL
-440 AEQFGKKV
+440 TETFGKKV
-448 AIKTR
+448 TIKTK
-453 VREQRAEWLS
+453 VREQRNEWLT

-474 TKLGDYLEVKARYQ
+474 TKLGDYLEVKSRFNALNAVLKE
-488 ALQDVLR
+488 ALQ
-495 DALGGKTL
+495 GKSL

-518 TIASCVVCDQG
+518 TIASCVVADQG

-539 AIHGITGGDDYAAMQ
+539 AIHGITGGDDYAAMKQ
-554 QALTRRYSKQP
+554 VLNRRYSKQP

-582 KNVLSELGILGQ
+582 KDVLSELGILTQ

-617 REPLDLPPDS
+617 REPLDLPADS

-656 ASSVLE
+656 SSSVLE

-670 RRRDLLNHFGGL
+670 RRRELLNHFGGL
-682 QQLLGASQQ
+682 QQLLGASQD
-691 EIEQVHGIGKV
+691 EIGQVNGIGKV
-702 MANTIYKVLHH
+702 MANTIYKVLHG

>member
-1 MAQLV
+1 MPSID
-6 ENPANL
+6 PAT
-12 RNITPIATHCQP
+12 IEIA
-24 SYSVMPDTDLP
+24 
-35 PVLPP
+35 
-40 SSELKSSE
+40 
-48 LNAASVLDIDQNS
+48 A
-61 GTASASE
+61 
-68 VQRNIDMTNAQPDAA
+68 
-83 HTPSEPIIGDG
+83 
-94 ITINTSIP
+94 
-102 PASAT
+102 AT
-107 AAERKA
+107 ADRKA
-113 YLNHLIKHLP
+113 RLDHLIKRLP

-130 MIGKSGDI
+130 MLGKNGDI
-138 LYVGKA
+138 IYVGKA
-144 KSLKNRVSSY
+144 KSLKSRVNSY

-159 DHPKTRALVQRIHHI
+159 DHPKTRALVQRIDNI
-174 DTIITRS
+174 ETIITRS

-232 HQKGKFFGP
+232 HQKGRFFGP
-241 FPSAHAAKETLL
+241 FPSAHAAKQTLL
-253 LMQKMFQV
+253 MMQKMFMV
-261 RQCTNTF
+261 RQCTNAF
-268 FKARQRPCL
+268 FAQRQRPCL
-277 EYQIKRCRAPCV
+277 EYQIKRCKAPCV
-289 GLVSPEDYTDDV
+289 GLVSPEEYADDV
-301 NNTIRFLKGEGND
+301 NNTIRFLKGEGTD
-314 LQVRLVGKMEQA
+314 LQVKLVGKMEQA
-326 AEAMQFEQ
+326 AEDMNFEQ
-334 AAFYRDQLSMLRE
+334 AALYRDQLSMLRE

-374 VHVMNVRGGRVLGG
+374 VHVMNVRNGQVLGG
-388 NNYFPDVDSQ
+388 NNYFPDVDSEN
-398 QDLAENL
+398 DIADNL

-413 FQVSDDLPDDL
+413 FQVSDDLPEEL

-433 AAVGDAL
+433 TAMTEAL
-440 AEQFGKKV
+440 TETFGKKV
-448 AIKTR
+448 TIKTK
-453 VREQRAEWLS
+453 VREQRSEWLT

-474 TKLGDYLEVKARYQ
+474 TKLGDYLEVKSRFNALNEVLKE
-488 ALQDVLR
+488 ALQ
-495 DALGGKTL
+495 GKSL

-518 TIASCVVCDQG
+518 TIASCVVADQG

-539 AIHGITGGDDYAAMQ
+539 AIHGITGGDDYAAMKQ
-554 QALTRRYSKQP
+554 VLSRRYSKQP

-582 KNVLSELGILGQ
+582 KDVLSELGILTQ

-617 REPLDLPPDS
+617 REPLDLPADS

-656 ASSVLE
+656 SSSVLE

-670 RRRDLLNHFGGL
+670 RRRELLNHFGGL
-682 QQLLGASQQ
+682 QQLLGASQD
-691 EIEQVHGIGKV
+691 EIGQVNGIGKV
-702 MANTIYKVLHH
+702 MANTIYKVLHG

>member
-1 MAQLV
+1 MPK
-6 ENPANL
+6 NKMPSIDPAT
-12 RNITPIATHCQP
+12 IEIA
-24 SYSVMPDTDLP
+24 
-35 PVLPP
+35 
-40 SSELKSSE
+40 
-48 LNAASVLDIDQNS
+48 A
-61 GTASASE
+61 
-68 VQRNIDMTNAQPDAA
+68 
-83 HTPSEPIIGDG
+83 
-94 ITINTSIP
+94 
-102 PASAT
+102 AT
-107 AAERKA
+107 ADRKA
-113 YLNHLIKHLP
+113 RLDHLIKRLP

-130 MIGKSGDI
+130 MLGKNGDI
-138 LYVGKA
+138 IYVGKA
-144 KSLKNRVSSY
+144 KSLKSRVNSY

-159 DHPKTRALVQRIHHI
+159 DHPKTRALVQRIDNI
-174 DTIITRS
+174 ETIITRS

-232 HQKGKFFGP
+232 HQKGRFFGP
-241 FPSAHAAKETLL
+241 FPSAHAAKQTLL
-253 LMQKMFQV
+253 MMQKMFMV

-268 FKARQRPCL
+268 FAQRQRPCL
-277 EYQIKRCRAPCV
+277 EYQIKRCKAPCV
-289 GLVSPEDYTDDV
+289 GLVSPEDYADDV
-301 NNTIRFLKGEGND
+301 NNTIRFLKGEGTD
-314 LQVRLVGKMEQA
+314 LQVKLVGKMEQA
-326 AEAMQFEQ
+326 AEDMNFEQ
-334 AAFYRDQLSMLRE
+334 AALYRDQLSMLRE

-374 VHVMNVRGGRVLGG
+374 VHVMNVRNGQVLGG
-388 NNYFPDVDSQ
+388 NNYFPDVDSEN
-398 QDLAENL
+398 DIADNL

-413 FQVSDDLPDDL
+413 FQVSDDLPEEL

-433 AAVGDAL
+433 TAMTEAL
-440 AEQFGKKV
+440 TETFGKKV
-448 AIKTR
+448 TIKTK
-453 VREQRAEWLS
+453 VREQRNEWLT

-474 TKLGDYLEVKARYQ
+474 TKLGDYLEVKSRFNALNEVLKE
-488 ALQDVLR
+488 ALQ
-495 DALGGKTL
+495 GKSL

-518 TIASCVVCDQG
+518 TIASCVVADQG

-539 AIHGITGGDDYAAMQ
+539 AIHGITGGDDYAAMKQ
-554 QALTRRYSKQP
+554 VLNRRYSKQP

-582 KNVLSELGILGQ
+582 KDVLSELGILTQ

-617 REPLDLPPDS
+617 REPLDLPADS

-656 ASSVLE
+656 SSSVLE

-670 RRRDLLNHFGGL
+670 RRRELLNHFGGL
-682 QQLLGASQQ
+682 QQLLGASQD
-691 EIEQVHGIGKV
+691 EIGQVNGIGKV
-702 MANTIYKVLHH
+702 MANTIYKVLHG

>member
-1 MAQLV
+1 
-6 ENPANL
+6 
-12 RNITPIATHCQP
+12 
-24 SYSVMPDTDLP
+24 MPNN
-35 PVLPP
+35 
-40 SSELKSSE
+40 K
-48 LNAASVLDIDQNS
+48 
-61 GTASASE
+61 
-68 VQRNIDMTNAQPDAA
+68 
-83 HTPSEPIIGDG
+83 TPSID
-94 ITINTSIP
+94 
-102 PASAT
+102 SAT
-107 AAERKA
+107 IEIPTPTADRKA
-113 YLNHLIKHLP
+113 RLDHLIKRLP

-130 MIGKSGDI
+130 MLGKNGDI
-138 LYVGKA
+138 IYVGKA
-144 KSLKNRVSSY
+144 KSLKSRVNSY

-159 DHPKTRALVQRIHHI
+159 DHPKTRALVQRIDNI
-174 DTIITRS
+174 ETIITRS

-232 HQKGKFFGP
+232 HQKGRFFGP
-241 FPSAHAAKETLL
+241 FPSAHAAKQTLL
-253 LMQKMFQV
+253 MMQKMFMV
-261 RQCTNTF
+261 RQCTNAF
-268 FKARQRPCL
+268 FAQRQRPCL
-277 EYQIKRCRAPCV
+277 EYQIKRCKAPCV
-289 GLVSPEDYTDDV
+289 GLVSPEEYADDV
-301 NNTIRFLKGEGND
+301 NNTIRFLKGEGTD
-314 LQVRLVGKMEQA
+314 LQVKLVGKMEQA
-326 AEAMQFEQ
+326 AEDMNFEQ
-334 AAFYRDQLSMLRE
+334 AALYRDQLSMLRE

-374 VHVMNVRGGRVLGG
+374 VHVMNVRNGQVLGG
-388 NNYFPDVDSQ
+388 NNYFPDVDSEN
-398 QDLAENL
+398 DIADNL

-413 FQVSDDLPDDL
+413 FQVSDDLPEEL

-433 AAVGDAL
+433 TAMTEAL
-440 AEQFGKKV
+440 TETFGKKV
-448 AIKTR
+448 TIKTK
-453 VREQRAEWLS
+453 VREQRNEWLT

-474 TKLGDYLEVKARYQ
+474 TKLGDYLEVKSRFNALNEVLKE
-488 ALQDVLR
+488 ALQ
-495 DALGGKTL
+495 GKSL

-518 TIASCVVCDQG
+518 TIASCVVADQG

-539 AIHGITGGDDYAAMQ
+539 AIHGITGGDDYAAMKQ
-554 QALTRRYSKQP
+554 VLNRRYSKQP

-582 KNVLSELGILGQ
+582 KDVLSELGILTQ

-617 REPLDLPPDS
+617 REPLDLPADS

-656 ASSVLE
+656 SSSVLE

-670 RRRDLLNHFGGL
+670 RRRELLNHFGGL
-682 QQLLGASQQ
+682 QQLLGASQD
-691 EIEQVHGIGKV
+691 EIGQVNGIGKV
-702 MANTIYKVLHH
+702 MANTIYKVLHG

>member
-1 MAQLV
+1 MPK
-6 ENPANL
+6 NKTPTIDPAT
-12 RNITPIATHCQP
+12 IEIA
-24 SYSVMPDTDLP
+24 
-35 PVLPP
+35 
-40 SSELKSSE
+40 
-48 LNAASVLDIDQNS
+48 A
-61 GTASASE
+61 
-68 VQRNIDMTNAQPDAA
+68 
-83 HTPSEPIIGDG
+83 
-94 ITINTSIP
+94 
-102 PASAT
+102 AT
-107 AAERKA
+107 ADRKA
-113 YLNHLIKHLP
+113 RLDHLIKRLP

-130 MIGKSGDI
+130 MLGKNGDI
-138 LYVGKA
+138 IYVGKA
-144 KSLKNRVSSY
+144 KSLKSRVNSY

-159 DHPKTRALVQRIHHI
+159 DHPKTRALVQRIDNI
-174 DTIITRS
+174 ETIITRS

-232 HQKGKFFGP
+232 HQKGRFFGP
-241 FPSAHAAKETLL
+241 FPSAHAAKQTLL
-253 LMQKMFQV
+253 MMQKMFMV
-261 RQCTNTF
+261 RQCTNAF
-268 FKARQRPCL
+268 FAQRQRPCL
-277 EYQIKRCRAPCV
+277 EYQIKRCKAPCV
-289 GLVSPEDYTDDV
+289 GLVSPEEYADDV
-301 NNTIRFLKGEGND
+301 NNTIRFLKGEGTD
-314 LQVRLVGKMEQA
+314 LQVKLVGKMEQA
-326 AEAMQFEQ
+326 AEDMNFEQ
-334 AAFYRDQLSMLRE
+334 AALYRDQLSMLRE

-374 VHVMNVRGGRVLGG
+374 VHVMNVRNGQVLGG
-388 NNYFPDVDSQ
+388 NNYFPDVDSEN
-398 QDLAENL
+398 DIADNL

-413 FQVSDDLPDDL
+413 FQVSDDLPEEL

-433 AAVGDAL
+433 TAMTEAL
-440 AEQFGKKV
+440 TETFGKKV
-448 AIKTR
+448 AIKTK
-453 VREQRAEWLS
+453 VREQRNEWLT

-474 TKLGDYLEVKARYQ
+474 TKLGDYLEVKSRFNALNEVLKE
-488 ALQDVLR
+488 ALQ
-495 DALGGKTL
+495 GKSL

-518 TIASCVVCDQG
+518 TIASCVVADQG

-539 AIHGITGGDDYAAMQ
+539 AIHGITGGDDYAAMKQ
-554 QALTRRYSKQP
+554 VLTRRYSKQP

-582 KNVLSELGILGQ
+582 KDVLSELGILPQ

-617 REPLDLPPDS
+617 REPLDLPADS

-656 ASSVLE
+656 SSSVLE

-670 RRRDLLNHFGGL
+670 RRRELLNHFGGL
-682 QQLLGASQQ
+682 QQLLGASQD
-691 EIEQVHGIGKV
+691 EIGQVNGIGKV
-702 MANTIYKVLHH
+702 MANTIYKVLHG

>member
-1 MAQLV
+1 MPK
-6 ENPANL
+6 NKMPSIDPAT
-12 RNITPIATHCQP
+12 IEIA
-24 SYSVMPDTDLP
+24 
-35 PVLPP
+35 
-40 SSELKSSE
+40 
-48 LNAASVLDIDQNS
+48 A
-61 GTASASE
+61 
-68 VQRNIDMTNAQPDAA
+68 
-83 HTPSEPIIGDG
+83 
-94 ITINTSIP
+94 
-102 PASAT
+102 AT
-107 AAERKA
+107 ADRKA
-113 YLNHLIKHLP
+113 RLDHLIKRLP

-130 MIGKSGDI
+130 MLGKNGDI
-138 LYVGKA
+138 IYVGKA
-144 KSLKNRVSSY
+144 KSLKSRVNSY

-159 DHPKTRALVQRIHHI
+159 DHPKTRALVQRIDNI
-174 DTIITRS
+174 ETIITRS

-232 HQKGKFFGP
+232 HQKGRFFGP
-241 FPSAHAAKETLL
+241 FPSAHAAKQTLL
-253 LMQKMFQV
+253 MMQKMFMV
-261 RQCTNTF
+261 RQCTNAF
-268 FKARQRPCL
+268 FAQRQRPCL
-277 EYQIKRCRAPCV
+277 EYQIKRCKAPCV
-289 GLVSPEDYTDDV
+289 GLVSPEEYADDV
-301 NNTIRFLKGEGND
+301 NNTIRFLKGEGTD
-314 LQVRLVGKMEQA
+314 LQVKLVGKMEQA
-326 AEAMQFEQ
+326 AEDMNFEQ
-334 AAFYRDQLSMLRE
+334 AALYRDQLSMLRE

-374 VHVMNVRGGRVLGG
+374 VHVMNVRNGQVLGG
-388 NNYFPDVDSQ
+388 NNYFPDVDSEN
-398 QDLAENL
+398 DIADNL

-413 FQVSDDLPDDL
+413 FQVSDDLPEEL

-433 AAVGDAL
+433 TAMTEAL
-440 AEQFGKKV
+440 TETFGKKV
-448 AIKTR
+448 TIKTK
-453 VREQRAEWLS
+453 VREQRNEWLT

-474 TKLGDYLEVKARYQ
+474 TKLGDYLEVKSRFNALNAVLKE
-488 ALQDVLR
+488 ALQ
-495 DALGGKTL
+495 GKSL

-518 TIASCVVCDQG
+518 TIASCVVADQG

-539 AIHGITGGDDYAAMQ
+539 AIHGITGGDDYAAMKQ
-554 QALTRRYSKQP
+554 VLNRRYSKQP

-582 KNVLSELGILGQ
+582 KDVLSELGILTQ

-617 REPLDLPPDS
+617 REPLDLPADS

-656 ASSVLE
+656 SSSVLE

-670 RRRDLLNHFGGL
+670 RRRELLNHFGGL
-682 QQLLGASQQ
+682 QQLLGASQD
-691 EIEQVHGIGKV
+691 EIGQVNGIGKV
-702 MANTIYKVLHH
+702 MANTIYKVLHG

>member
-1 MAQLV
+1 MPKERKSSV
-6 ENPANL
+6 NPA
-12 RNITPIATHCQP
+12 IDPATIEIA
-24 SYSVMPDTDLP
+24 
-35 PVLPP
+35 
-40 SSELKSSE
+40 
-48 LNAASVLDIDQNS
+48 A
-61 GTASASE
+61 
-68 VQRNIDMTNAQPDAA
+68 
-83 HTPSEPIIGDG
+83 
-94 ITINTSIP
+94 
-102 PASAT
+102 AT
-107 AAERKA
+107 ADRKA
-113 YLNHLIKHLP
+113 RLDHLIKRLP

-130 MIGKSGDI
+130 MLGKNGDI
-138 LYVGKA
+138 IYVGKA
-144 KSLKNRVSSY
+144 KSLKSRVNSY

-159 DHPKTRALVQRIHHI
+159 DHPKTRALVQRIDNI
-174 DTIITRS
+174 ETIITRS

-232 HQKGKFFGP
+232 HQKGRFFGP
-241 FPSAHAAKETLL
+241 FPSAHAAKQTLL
-253 LMQKMFQV
+253 MMQKMFMV
-261 RQCTNTF
+261 RQCTNAF
-268 FKARQRPCL
+268 FAQRQRPCL
-277 EYQIKRCRAPCV
+277 EYQIKRCKAPCV
-289 GLVSPEDYTDDV
+289 GLVSPEDYADDV
-301 NNTIRFLKGEGND
+301 NNTIRFLKGEGTD
-314 LQVRLVGKMEQA
+314 LQVKLVGKMEQA
-326 AEAMQFEQ
+326 AEDMNFEQ
-334 AAFYRDQLSMLRE
+334 AALYRDQLSMLRE

-374 VHVMNVRGGRVLGG
+374 VHVMNVRNGQVLGG
-388 NNYFPDVDSQ
+388 NNYFPDVDSEN
-398 QDLAENL
+398 DIADNL

-413 FQVSDDLPDDL
+413 FQVSDDLPEEL

-433 AAVGDAL
+433 TAMTEAL
-440 AEQFGKKV
+440 TETFGKKV
-448 AIKTR
+448 TLKTK
-453 VREQRAEWLS
+453 VREQRSEWLT

-474 TKLGDYLEVKARYQ
+474 TKLGDYLEVKSRFNALNEVLKE
-488 ALQDVLR
+488 ALQ
-495 DALGGKTL
+495 GKSL

-518 TIASCVVCDQG
+518 TIASCVVADQG

-539 AIHGITGGDDYAAMQ
+539 AIHGITGGDDYAAMKQ
-554 QALTRRYSKQP
+554 VLNRRYSKQP

-582 KNVLSELGILGQ
+582 KDVLSELGILTQ

-617 REPLDLPPDS
+617 REPLDLPADS

-656 ASSVLE
+656 SSSVLE

-670 RRRDLLNHFGGL
+670 RRRELLNHFGGL
-682 QQLLGASQQ
+682 QQLLGASQD
-691 EIEQVHGIGKV
+691 EIGQVNGIGKV
-702 MANTIYKVLHH
+702 MANTIYKVLHG

>member
-1 MAQLV
+1 
-6 ENPANL
+6 
-12 RNITPIATHCQP
+12 
-24 SYSVMPDTDLP
+24 MP
-35 PVLPP
+35 
-40 SSELKSSE
+40 K
-48 LNAASVLDIDQNS
+48 NK
-61 GTASASE
+61 
-68 VQRNIDMTNAQPDAA
+68 
-83 HTPSEPIIGDG
+83 TPSIDPA
-94 ITINTSIP
+94 TIEVPTQS
-102 PASAT
+102 
-107 AAERKA
+107 AERKDR
-113 YLNHLIKHLP
+113 LGHLIKRLP

-130 MIGKSGDI
+130 MLGKNGDI
-138 LYVGKA
+138 IYVGKA
-144 KSLKNRVSSY
+144 KSLKNRVNSY

-159 DHPKTRALVQRIHHI
+159 DHPKTRALVQRIDNI
-174 DTIITRS
+174 ETIITRS

-241 FPSAHAAKETLL
+241 FPSAHAAKQTLL
-253 LMQKMFQV
+253 MMQKMFMV
-261 RQCTNTF
+261 RQCTNSF
-268 FKARQRPCL
+268 FAQRQRPCL
-277 EYQIKRCRAPCV
+277 EYQIKRCKAPCV
-289 GLVSPEDYTDDV
+289 GLVSPEEYADDV
-301 NNTIRFLKGEGND
+301 NNTIRFLKGEGTD
-314 LQVRLVGKMEQA
+314 LQVKLVGKMEQA
-326 AEAMQFEQ
+326 AEAMNFEQ
-334 AAFYRDQLSMLRE
+334 AALYRDQLSMLRE

-374 VHVMNVRGGRVLGG
+374 VHVMNVRNGQVLGG
-388 NNYFPDVDSQ
+388 NNYFPDIDSEN
-398 QDLAENL
+398 DLAENL

-413 FQVSDDLPDDL
+413 FQVSDDLPEEL
-424 IISHELPDQ
+424 ILSHELPDQ
-433 AAVGDAL
+433 QAITEAL
-440 AEQFGKKV
+440 GETFGKKV
-448 AIKTR
+448 TLKTK
-453 VREQRAEWLS
+453 VREQRNEWLT

-474 TKLGDYLEVKARYQ
+474 TKLGDYLEVKSRFA
-488 ALQDVLR
+488 ALDDVLKE
-495 DALGGKTL
+495 ALAGKSL

-518 TIASCVVCDQG
+518 TIASCVVADQG

-539 AIHGITGGDDYAAMQ
+539 AIHGITGGDDYAAMKQ
-554 QALTRRYSKQP
+554 VLTRRYSKQP

-582 KNVLSELGILGQ
+582 KEVLEALGMLNQ

-617 REPLDLPPDS
+617 REPLDLPADS

-656 ASSVLE
+656 SSSVLE

-682 QQLLGASQQ
+682 QQLLGASQD
-691 EIEQVHGIGKV
+691 EIGQVKGIGKV
-702 MANTIYKVLHH
+702 MANTIYKVLHG

>member
-1 MAQLV
+1 
-6 ENPANL
+6 
-12 RNITPIATHCQP
+12 
-24 SYSVMPDTDLP
+24 MP
-35 PVLPP
+35 
-40 SSELKSSE
+40 K
-48 LNAASVLDIDQNS
+48 NK
-61 GTASASE
+61 
-68 VQRNIDMTNAQPDAA
+68 
-83 HTPSEPIIGDG
+83 TPSIDPA
-94 ITINTSIP
+94 TIEIL
-102 PASAT
+102 AAT
-107 AAERKA
+107 ADRKA
-113 YLNHLIKHLP
+113 RLDHLIKRLP

-130 MIGKSGDI
+130 MLGKNGDI
-138 LYVGKA
+138 IYVGKA
-144 KSLKNRVSSY
+144 KSLKSRVNSY

-159 DHPKTRALVQRIHHI
+159 DHPKTRALVQRIDNI
-174 DTIITRS
+174 ETIITRS

-232 HQKGKFFGP
+232 HQKGRFFGP
-241 FPSAHAAKETLL
+241 FPSAHAAKQTLL
-253 LMQKMFQV
+253 MMQKMFMV
-261 RQCTNTF
+261 RQCTNGF
-268 FKARQRPCL
+268 FAQRQRPCL
-277 EYQIKRCRAPCV
+277 EYQIKRCKAPCV
-289 GLVSPEDYTDDV
+289 GLVSPEDYADDV
-301 NNTIRFLKGEGND
+301 NNTIRFLKGEGTD
-314 LQVRLVGKMEQA
+314 LQVKLVGKMEQA
-326 AEAMQFEQ
+326 AEDMNFEQ
-334 AAFYRDQLSMLRE
+334 AALYRDQLSMLRE

-374 VHVMNVRGGRVLGG
+374 VHVMNVRNGQVLGG
-388 NNYFPDVDSQ
+388 NNYFPDVDSENNIA
-398 QDLAENL
+398 DNL

-413 FQVSDDLPDDL
+413 FQVSDDLPEEL

-433 AAVGDAL
+433 TAMTEAL
-440 AEQFGKKV
+440 TETFGKKV
-448 AIKTR
+448 TIKTK
-453 VREQRAEWLS
+453 VREQRSEWLT

-474 TKLGDYLEVKARYQ
+474 TKLGDYLEVKSRFNALNAVLKE
-488 ALQDVLR
+488 ALQ
-495 DALGGKTL
+495 GKSL

-518 TIASCVVCDQG
+518 TIASCVVADQG

-539 AIHGITGGDDYAAMQ
+539 AIHGITGGDDYAAMKQ
-554 QALTRRYSKQP
+554 VLNRRYSKQP

-582 KNVLSELGILGQ
+582 KDVLSELGILTQ

-617 REPLDLPPDS
+617 REPLDLPADS

-656 ASSVLE
+656 SSSVLE

-670 RRRDLLNHFGGL
+670 RRRELLNHFGGL
-682 QQLLGASQQ
+682 QQLLGASQD
-691 EIEQVHGIGKV
+691 EIGQVNGIGKV
-702 MANTIYKVLHH
+702 MANTIYKVLHG